1 MGGLSPSARPG
12 MGSTLYGGGATFRV
26 WAPNAES
33 VAVAGSFN
41 SWSKQANSLADEGN
55 GYWSTD
61 VAGVQP
67 GDGYKYV
74 LVYQSTA
81 LNPWR
86 PDPYGQAMASSVGDT
101 LVYDP
106 DFDWG
111 SSAFQMPGWDEL
123 VIYELHI
130 GTYSDEQGGGPGRLT
145 SVIDRLEHLVGLG
158 VNAIQVLPPAEFPG
172 GFSWGYNPSSIFTV
186 ETDYGGPDALKQ
198 LIRAAHERGL
208 AVVCDVVYNHFGNG
222 DAAVWRFDGWHQGDK
237 GGIYYYNDW
246 RDLTPWGHTRPD
258 YGRPEVRQFL
268 RDNALMWL
276 EQYRFDGLRWDATSY
291 IRNVRGGGDPG
302 ADLPDGWNLMRWIND
317 EIDSRQPWK
326 LSVAEDMQNNE
337 WLTKPTGAG
346 GAGFDSQWDAE
357 FIHPVRRALT
367 QTWDQ
372 DRDLYAI
379 AAAIQHRYNGDGLQR
394 VIYTESHDEVATNNG
409 KRRLPE
415 DIDPGHAGSWYAKK
429 RSTLGAVLVFT
440 SPGIPM
446 IFQGQELLEDGSW
459 HDDDPVDWSKQTTY
473 AGITQLYR
481 DLIALRRNRDDT
493 TAGLRGQHVQ
503 VHHVN
508 NRDKVLAFHRFAGG
522 GPRDSVIV
530 VVNLANRSYA
540 SYTIGMPR
548 AGRWRVRFNSDW
560 VGYDPQ
566 FGHQDSYDTDA
577 LPGGMDGMPYAAS
590 IGLGAYSAV
599 ILSQDD

>member
-1 MGGLSPSARPG
+1 MAALSPSARPS
-12 MGSTLYGGGATFRV
+12 MGSTLRASGATFRV
-26 WAPNAES
+26 WAPNADN

-41 SWSKQANSLADEGN
+41 SWSRQANPLVDEGN
-55 GYWSTD
+55 GYWSAD
-61 VAGVQP
+61 IDGVQP
-67 GDGYKYV
+67 GDGYKYAIG
-74 LVYQSTA
+74 YQSTV

-111 SSAFQMPGWDEL
+111 SSSFEMPGWDEL
-123 VIYELHI
+123 VLYELHV
-130 GTYSDEQGGGPGRLT
+130 GTYSDEQGGGPGRLA
-145 SVIDRLEHLVGLG
+145 SVVQRLDHLVDLG
-158 VNAIQVLPPAEFPG
+158 VNAIQILPPAEFPG

-208 AVVCDVVYNHFGNG
+208 GVICDVVYNHFGNG
-222 DAAVWRFDGWHQGDK
+222 DAAVWRFDGWHHGDK

-246 RDLTPWGHTRPD
+246 RDSTPWGHTRPD

-276 EQYRFDGLRWDATSY
+276 EQYRFDGLRWDATSF
-291 IRNVRGGGDPG
+291 IRNVYGGGDPG
-302 ADLPDGWNLMRWIND
+302 ADLPDGWNLMRSIND
-317 EIDSRQPWK
+317 EIDIRQPWK
-326 LSVAEDMQNNE
+326 VSVAEDLQNNE
-337 WLTKPTGAG
+337 WITKPTGAG
-346 GAGFDSQWDAE
+346 GAGFDCQWDSE
-357 FIHPVRRALT
+357 FVHPVRRVLT
-367 QTWDQ
+367 RIWDQ
-372 DRDLYAI
+372 ERDLHAV
-379 AAAIQHRYNGDGLQR
+379 ADAVRHRYNNDWLQR
-394 VIYTESHDEVATNNG
+394 VIYTESHDEVASTNG

-415 DIDPGHAGSWYAKK
+415 DIDPGHAGSLYAKK

-440 SPGIPM
+440 APGIPM

-459 HDDDPVDWSKQTTY
+459 HDDDPIDWSKKDTY

-481 DLIALRRNRDDT
+481 DLIALRRNRDYT

-508 NRDKVLAFHRFAGG
+508 NSDKVLAFHRWASG

-530 VVNLANRSYA
+530 VVNLSNQSYG

-548 AGRWRVRFNSDW
+548 VGRWRVRFNSNW
-560 VGYDPQ
+560 AGYDPQ
-566 FGHQDSYDTDA
+566 FGRQDSHDTDA
-577 LPGGMDGMPYAAS
+577 HPGGRDGMPCAAS
-590 IGLGAYSAV
+590 IGLGPYSAV

>member
-1 MGGLSPSARPG
+1 MSALSPSARPG
-12 MGSTLYGGGATFRV
+12 MGSTLYPGGATFRV
-26 WAPNAES
+26 WAPNAAG

-41 SWSKQANSLADEGN
+41 NWSKQTNPMAAEGN

-61 VAGVQP
+61 VAGAES

-74 LVYQSTA
+74 IVYESTE

-86 PDPYGQAMASSVGDT
+86 PDPYGQAMTTSVGDT
-101 LVYDP
+101 LIYDP

-111 SSAFQMPGWDEL
+111 SDSFQMPGWDEL

-145 SVIDRLEHLVGLG
+145 SVIGRLDHLVELG
-158 VNAIQVLPPAEFPG
+158 VNAIQILPPAEFPG

-208 AVVCDVVYNHFGNG
+208 AVICDVVYNHFGNG

-276 EQYRFDGLRWDATSY
+276 EEYRVDGLRWDATSY
-291 IRNVRGGGDPG
+291 IRNVYGGGDPG
-302 ADLPDGWNLMRWIND
+302 ADLTDGWNLMRWINN
-317 EIDSRQPWK
+317 EIDRRQPWK
-326 LSVAEDMQNNE
+326 LSIAEDMQGNE
-337 WLTKPTGAG
+337 WVTKPTGAG
-346 GAGFDSQWDAE
+346 GAGFDSQWDAG
-357 FIHPVRRALT
+357 FLHPVRRALT

-372 DRDLYAI
+372 DRDLYAVTE
-379 AAAIQHRYNGDGLQR
+379 AIQHRYNGEALQR
-394 VIYTESHDEVATNNG
+394 VIYTESHDEVATSNG

-429 RSTLGAVLVFT
+429 RSTLEAVLVFT
-440 SPGIPM
+440 APGIPM

-459 HDDDPVDWSKQTTY
+459 HDDDPLDWSKQATY

-481 DLIALRRNRDDT
+481 DLITLRRNRNYT

-503 VHHVN
+503 VYHLNHT
-508 NRDKVLAFHRFAGG
+508 DKVLAFHRFAGA

-530 VVNLANRSYA
+530 VVNLANRSYNH
-540 SYTIGMPR
+540 YTVGLPR

-560 VGYDPQ
+560 AGYDPQ
-566 FGHQDSYDTDA
+566 FGHQDSFDTFTR
-577 LPGGMDGMPYAAS
+577 PSIMDGMPYAAD
-590 IGLGAYSAV
+590 IGLGPYSGV
-599 ILSQDD
+599 ILSQDE

>member
-1 MGGLSPSARPG
+1 

-26 WAPNAES
+26 WAPNADS

-41 SWSKQANSLADEGN
+41 GWSKQADPLAAEGN
-55 GYWSTD
+55 GYWSVD
-61 VAGVQP
+61 VDGARA

-74 LVYQSTA
+74 ITYQSA
-81 LNPWR
+81 VLNPWR
-86 PDPYGQAMASSVGDT
+86 PDPYGQAMATSVGDT
-101 LVYDP
+101 LIHAP

-111 SSAFQMPGWDEL
+111 AGSFQMPGWDEL
-123 VIYELHI
+123 VIYELHV
-130 GTYSDEQGGGPGRLT
+130 GTYSDEQGGGPGRLA
-145 SVIDRLEHLVGLG
+145 SVMARLDHLVELG
-158 VNAIQVLPPAEFPG
+158 VNAIQLLPPAEFPG

-208 AVVCDVVYNHFGNG
+208 AMVCDVVYNHFGAG
-222 DAAVWRFDGWHQGDK
+222 DAALWRFDGWHLGDK
-237 GGIYYYNDW
+237 GGIYHYNDW
-246 RDLTPWGHTRPD
+246 RDFTEWGPRPD

-276 EQYRFDGLRWDATSY
+276 EQYRFDGLRWDATSF
-291 IRNVRGGGDPG
+291 IRNVYGGGDSG
-302 ADLPDGWNLMRWIND
+302 ANLPDGWDLMRWIND

-337 WLTKPTGAG
+337 WLTKPTGGG
-346 GAGFDSQWDAE
+346 GAGFDSQWDSE
-357 FIHPVRRALT
+357 FVHPVRRALT
-367 QTWDQ
+367 QPWDQ
-372 DRDLYAI
+372 DRDLHALV
-379 AAAIQHRYNGDGLQR
+379 AAIQHRYNGDGLQR
-394 VIYTESHDEVATNNG
+394 VIYTESHDEVATKNG

-440 SPGIPM
+440 APGIPM

-459 HDDDPVDWSKQTTY
+459 HDDDPIDWSKQTTY

-481 DLIALRRNRDDT
+481 DLIALRRNRDHT
-493 TAGLRGQHVQ
+493 TGGLRGQHVQ
-503 VHHVN
+503 VHHIN
-508 NRDKVLAFHRFAGG
+508 DRDKVLAFHRFAAG
-522 GPRDSVIV
+522 GPRDSVVV
-530 VVNLANRSYA
+530 VVNLANRGYA
-540 SYTIGMPR
+540 DYTIGMPR

-560 VGYDPQ
+560 AGYDPQ
-566 FGHQDSYDTDA
+566 FGGQDSYDTDTR
-577 LPGGMDGMPYAAS
+577 PGAMDAMAHTAS
-590 IGLGAYSAV
+590 IGLGPYSAV

>member
-1 MGGLSPSARPG
+1 MGDRNPSARPG
-12 MGSTLYGGGATFRV
+12 MGSILYPGGATFRV
-26 WAPNAES
+26 WAPNAAG

-41 SWSKQANSLADEGN
+41 DWSRQTNPLAAEGN

-61 VAGVQP
+61 VAGARP

-74 LVYQSTA
+74 ITYESTE

-86 PDPYGQAMASSVGDT
+86 PDPYGQAMTTSIGDT
-101 LVYDP
+101 LLHDP

-111 SSAFQMPGWDEL
+111 SSTFRMPGWDEL

-145 SVIDRLEHLVGLG
+145 GVIGRLDHLVELG
-158 VNAIQVLPPAEFPG
+158 VNAIQILPPAEFPG

-186 ETDYGGPDALKQ
+186 ETDYGGPDALKR

-208 AVVCDVVYNHFGNG
+208 AVICDVVYNHFGTG
-222 DAAVWRFDGWHQGDK
+222 DAALWRFDGWHRGDK
-237 GGIYYYNDW
+237 GGIYYYSDW

-268 RDNALMWL
+268 RDNALVWL
-276 EQYRFDGLRWDATSY
+276 EEYRFDGLRWDATGY
-291 IRNVRGGGDPG
+291 IRNVYGGGDPG
-302 ADLPDGWNLMRWIND
+302 ADLPDGWELMRWINN
-317 EIDSRQPWK
+317 EIDGRQPWK
-326 LSVAEDMQNNE
+326 LSIAEDMQDNE
-337 WLTKPTGAG
+337 WVTKRTGAG
-346 GAGFDSQWDAE
+346 GAGFDTQWDAG
-357 FIHPVRRALT
+357 FLHPVRHALT
-367 QTWDQ
+367 RTWDQ
-372 DRDLYAI
+372 DRDLYAV
-379 AAAIQHRYNGDGLQR
+379 AEAIGRRYNGDALQR
-394 VIYTESHDEVATNNG
+394 VVYTESHDEVATSNG

-415 DIDPGHAGSWYAKK
+415 DIDPGHAGSWYARK

-440 SPGIPM
+440 VPGIPM

-459 HDDDPVDWSKQTTY
+459 HDDDPVDWSRRASN
-473 AGITQLYR
+473 AGIVRLYR

-493 TAGLRGQHVQ
+493 TGGLRGQHVH

-508 NRDKVLAFHRFAGG
+508 DTDKVLAFHRFVGG

-540 SYTIGMPR
+540 RYTIGMPR

-560 VGYDPQ
+560 AGYDPG
-566 FGHQDSYDTDA
+566 FGHQDSFDTLA
-577 LPGGMDGMPYAAS
+577 RPGGTDSMPYAAD
-590 IGLGAYSAV
+590 IGLGPYSAV

>member
-1 MGGLSPSARPG
+1 MANPSPSARPG
-12 MGSTLYGGGATFRV
+12 MGSTLYPGGATFRV

-41 SWSKQANSLADEGN
+41 SWSKLANPLAEEGN

-61 VAGVQP
+61 VAGAQP

-74 LVYQSTA
+74 IVYQSTA

-101 LVYDP
+101 LVHDP

-111 SSAFQMPGWDEL
+111 ASAFQMPGWDEL

-145 SVIDRLEHLVGLG
+145 SVIGRLDHLVALG
-158 VNAIQVLPPAEFPG
+158 VNAIQLLPPAEFPG

-208 AVVCDVVYNHFGNG
+208 AVICDVVYNHFGNG

-258 YGRPEVRQFL
+258 YGRPEVRQFF

-302 ADLPDGWNLMRWIND
+302 ADLPDGWDLMRWIND
-317 EIDSRQPWK
+317 EIDGRQPWK

-337 WLTKPTGAG
+337 WLTKATGAG

-367 QTWDQ
+367 QPWDQ
-372 DRDLYAI
+372 DRDLHAV
-379 AAAIQHRYNGDGLQR
+379 AAAIQHRYNGDGLRR
-394 VIYTESHDEVATNNG
+394 VIYTESHDEVATRNG

-429 RSTLGAVLVFT
+429 RSALGAVLVFT

-459 HDDDPVDWSKQTTY
+459 HDDDPIDWSKQATH

-481 DLIALRRNRDDT
+481 DLVALRRNRAGT

-503 VHHVN
+503 VHHIN
-508 NRDKVLAFHRFAGG
+508 HRDKVLAFHRFADG

-540 SYTIGMPR
+540 SYSIGMPR

-577 LPGGMDGMPYAAS
+577 RPDSMDAMSYAGS
-590 IGLGAYSAV
+590 IGLGPYSAV
-599 ILSQDD
+599 ILSQDA